1 MVSRSRITCVLG
13 VGILTLSVCGCFTPA
28 EWRRLWDRGDKGSQ
42 PEPSP
47 QLVSTSKA
55 TRGTIGELVTVEG
68 ARLLQVRG
76 FGLVVDLA
84 DSGGGDGPA
93 VIKQY
98 LIKEIRR
105 TTMPGE
111 ADVPAV
117 EMINGLD
124 TAMVEVTALLG
135 IPAGAKKQQ
144 RFDVV
149 VRGLGTQTKSLA
161 GGRLVL
167 CELKPFAETIDAI
180 LGSKSIAS
188 ASGPIFISPIGLGED
203 IPEKI
208 NLRAGLVLGG
218 GVVKRQ
224 RNLRLVLNSPSPS
237 VARRIENRINGRYA
251 ASEPVA
257 IGKSHAVVELVI
269 PPSYRRRKS
278 LFLEHVLH
286 TTLNVDPT
294 ALRRKARDLAEEI
307 THPDAEFE
315 SIGVAWE
322 AIGRI
327 VLPEIKALYLH
338 ALPAANFCA
347 GRAGMRL
354 GDGAGMEAVARHA
367 LDRESPFRFEAIDA
381 LGFAVNMHGAGECLR
396 KLLDDSDSIVRLRA
410 YRALRRRPHPAIQSR
425 ILYKD
430 NLVLDVVDSS
440 GPYLVYVQR
449 SEVPRIAIFGRQMR
463 CRPPAMYPGERRD
476 DRFLHTQIS
485 AQLDDENLALIFKNK
500 HTGRNSPKLDV
511 PLNVVKLI
519 EFLGDTP
526 VKADKGGVEAL
537 GIPYDEIIDILHTF
551 CEVRT
556 IPATFIAQDLTGA
569 DEVGTQRRRGR
580 KESEF

>member
-1 MVSRSRITCVLG
+1 M
-13 VGILTLSVCGCFTPA
+13 
-28 EWRRLWDRGDKGSQ
+28 
-42 PEPSP
+42 
-47 QLVSTSKA
+47 
-55 TRGTIGELVTVEG
+55 
-68 ARLLQVRG
+68 
-76 FGLVVDLA
+76 VVDLA
-84 DSGGGDGPA
+84 DSGGSDGPA

-98 LIKEIRR
+98 LVKEIRR

-111 ADVPAV
+111 ADVPAA
-117 EMINGLD
+117 EMLNGLD
-124 TAMVEVTALLG
+124 TAMVEVTAMLG
-135 IPAGAKKQQ
+135 IPAGAKKKEH
-144 RFDVV
+144 FDVV
-149 VRGLGTQTKSLA
+149 VRALGAQTKSLA

-167 CELKPFAETIDAI
+167 CELKPFSETIDGV

-188 ASGPIFISPIGLGED
+188 ASGPIFVSPIGLGKD
-203 IPEKI
+203 IPDKI

-224 RNLRLVLNSPSPS
+224 RNLRLVLNTPSPS
-237 VARRIENRINGRYA
+237 VARRIESRINGRYTA
-251 ASEPVA
+251 EEPVA
-257 IGKSHAVVELVI
+257 IGQSHAVVELAI
-269 PPSYRRRKS
+269 PPSYRGRKD

-286 TTLNVDPT
+286 TTLNVDAT

-315 SIGVAWE
+315 SIGAAWE

-338 ALPAANFCA
+338 PLPAANFCA

-354 GDGAGMEAVARHA
+354 GDSAGMEAVAKHA
-367 LDRESPFRFEAIDA
+367 LDPKSPFRFEAIDA
-381 LGFAVNMHGAGECLR
+381 LGAAVNIHGAGEHLR
-396 KLLDDSDSIVRLRA
+396 KLLDDSDPIVRLRA
-410 YRALRRRPHPAIQSR
+410 FRALRRRPHPAIESR
-425 ILYKD
+425 LLYKD

-449 SEVPRIAIFGRQMR
+449 SEVPRIAVFGRHMR
-463 CRPPAMYPGERRD
+463 CRPPAMYPGDRRD
-476 DRFLHTQIS
+476 ARFLHTQIS
-485 AQLDDENLALIFKNK
+485 AQPNDDKLTLIFKNK
-500 HTGRNSPKLDV
+500 RTGRNSPKLDV
-511 PLNVVKLI
+511 PLSVVKLI

-526 VKADKGGVEAL
+526 VKTDEGGVEAL
-537 GIPYDEIIDILHTF
+537 GIPYDEIIDILHAF

-580 KESEF
+580 SESEF